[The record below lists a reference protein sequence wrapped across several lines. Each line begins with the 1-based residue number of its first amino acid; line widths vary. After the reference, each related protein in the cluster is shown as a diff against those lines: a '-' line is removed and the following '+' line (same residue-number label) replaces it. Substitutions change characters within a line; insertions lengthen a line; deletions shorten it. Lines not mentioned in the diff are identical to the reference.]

1 MTTVKHSVGTKEARE
16 REKEKGEREKGES
29 KNCSTFTPDLG
40 LLQENVAA
48 LVCNNASQPLKLQ
61 LPWQQPR

>member
-40 LLQENVAA
+40 LTAGKRCCVNL
-48 LVCNNASQPLKLQ
+48 
-61 LPWQQPR
+61 

>member
-40 LLQENVAA
+40 FTAGKRCCVSL
-48 LVCNNASQPLKLQ
+48 
-61 LPWQQPR
+61 